1 VKFSYLSVEA
11 HDGMTREA
19 HAGMSPGATIT
30 VQSDCSRL
38 NPSACPESQVDLAMG
53 VMVLVAVAVVLAG
66 WLWWRRKVRSLE
78 DEE

>member
-1 VKFSYLSVEA
+1 MTLGLSLA
-11 HDGMTREA
+11 WH
-19 HAGMSPGATIT
+19 PGSTIT
-30 VQSDCSRL
+30 AQGDCSRL

-78 DEE
+78 DEER